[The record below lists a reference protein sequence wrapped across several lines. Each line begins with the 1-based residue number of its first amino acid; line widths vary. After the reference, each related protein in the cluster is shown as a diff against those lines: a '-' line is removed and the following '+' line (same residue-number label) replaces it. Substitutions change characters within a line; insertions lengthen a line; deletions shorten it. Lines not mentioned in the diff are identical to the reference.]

1 MLWSTRAVNRKI
13 AHAIWVLPL
22 LMAGTA
28 HAEPVTAAS
37 ANVPAAQV
45 AVDFKVMPAGGREE
59 AAVKQVLRAQ
69 AALLGD
75 APTSLEDVER
85 WSDRLTTALRHGGF
99 PIGQVLMTDAD
110 WRATMKGAK
119 PVFVAYPGRISKVTI
134 QNKSRV
140 ADARLQRLVTKAL
153 CGKESIDNVCLLQTS
168 RLERSTELL
177 QDLPGVAID
186 KAPQFGPGAAPGDV
200 DVVFSVAQKGKPIG
214 VDLILDNQG
223 IPATGLYRFGFTA
236 SGNNYFGM
244 GESYAFTAMLTDK
257 KMWTGSLSGSMP
269 ILDDGLRVTGGITR
283 QQYAIN
289 AGTPITGV
297 ATTAQAGV
305 LYPFTRGL
313 DLNVWGGVSLLHSE
327 TSTTYK
333 EYEFATH
340 GTIDSVRL
348 SLQSDNGDRAQ
359 QLRTNILSGEAAL
372 TLGHQRNDDPLDAG
386 PQMAGNYA
394 KLTATG
400 YGTYALTKSGNLFLS
415 GRVNSQY
422 ASRNLDPSEK
432 LQAGGPT
439 AVRAYR
445 SDEVSFDDGVITSVG
460 LYQRVS
466 VAAGHQLQFGIF
478 SDYAIG
484 HVNHKPWANWESG
497 YPGVSDVTNT
507 RTLAGYGASVD
518 WLTPI
523 GATVS
528 ASVSKPYGFASSSWV
543 EPGKKPLQYW
553 LSITWN
559 H

>member
-1 MLWSTRAVNRKI
+1 MWI
-13 AHAIWVLPL
+13 LPL

-28 HAEPVTAAS
+28 HAES
-37 ANVPAAQV
+37 ATEANSSVPAAQT
-45 AVDFKVMPAGGREE
+45 AVDFKVVPAGGRDE
-59 AAVKQVLRAQ
+59 AAIKQVLRTQ
-69 AALLGD
+69 AALLGGT
-75 APTSLEDVER
+75 PMSLEEVQR
-85 WSDRLTTALRHGGF
+85 WSDLLTTALRHGGF

-119 PVFVAYPGRISKVTI
+119 PVFVAYPGRISKITI

-140 ADARLQRLVTKAL
+140 ADTHLQRLVTKAL
-153 CGKESIDNVCLLQTS
+153 CGKESIENICLLQTS

-186 KAPQFGPGAAPGDV
+186 KAPQFGPGAAAGDV
-200 DVVFSVAQKGKPIG
+200 EVVFSVVPKGKPAS

-223 IPATGLYRFGFTA
+223 IPATGLYRFGFTV
-236 SGNNYFGM
+236 SGNNYLGM
-244 GESYAFTAMLTDK
+244 GESYAFTAMMTDK
-257 KMWTGSLSGSMP
+257 KMWTGSLAGSMP

-283 QQYAIN
+283 QQYSIN
-289 AGTPITGV
+289 AGTPLAGV
-297 ATTAQAGV
+297 ATTGQAGV
-305 LYPFTRGL
+305 LYPFARGL
-313 DLNVWGGVSLLHSE
+313 DLNLWGGLSLLHSE
-327 TSTTYK
+327 ASTDYK
-333 EYEFATH
+333 SFGISTH
-340 GTIDSVRL
+340 STIDSARF

-359 QLRTNILSGEAAL
+359 QLRTNILSGEGAL
-372 TLGHQRNDDPLDAG
+372 TLGHSRNDNPQDVG
-386 PQMAGNYA
+386 PQTAGNYA
-394 KLTATG
+394 KVTG
-400 YGTYALTKSGNLFLS
+400 SGFGTYALTKSGNLFLS

-422 ASRNLDPSEK
+422 ASRDLDPSEK
-432 LQAGGPT
+432 LQAGGPA

-445 SDEVSFDDGVITSVG
+445 SDEVSFDEGVITSVG

-484 HVNHKPWANWESG
+484 HVNHKPWAGWETT
-497 YPGVSDVTNT
+497 YPGVPDVTNT

-528 ASVSKPYGFASSSWV
+528 ASVAKPYGFASSSWV
-543 EPGKKPLQYW
+543 DPGKKPLQYW
-553 LSITWN
+553 LSVTWS